1 MSALTTL
8 SDLSAFSLVIL
19 VCSAKL
25 SFGSSVTASILEF
38 LTVGLRV
45 LLILRFSVLLYSA
58 GSGVKKGGGGF
69 VWVQDEVIYFCP
81 GVNFF

>member
-25 SFGSSVTASILEF
+25 SFGPSVTPSMLGF
-38 LTVGLRV
+38 LTVGM
-45 LLILRFSVLLYSA
+45 SVVDS
-58 GSGVKKGGGGF
+58 
-69 VWVQDEVIYFCP
+69 
-81 GVNFF
+81 

>member
-25 SFGSSVTASILEF
+25 SFGSSATTSILRF
-38 LTVGLRV
+38 LTVGMRM
-45 LLILRFSVLLYSA
+45 LLILRFS
-58 GSGVKKGGGGF
+58 
-69 VWVQDEVIYFCP
+69 FCCILRDLE
-81 GVNFF
+81 